1 MNQLLAYPIIIPS
14 SGGSG
19 EFPMQIAWAAII
31 VFNIIGL
38 FSLLYV
44 LLINWHRNKD
54 RQCYKE
60 KLKTTLYDCP
70 FISFML
76 DGVLVFDFIMIL
88 IRLIYWVSTLL

>member
-19 EFPMQIAWAAII
+19 DIPMQIAWATII
-31 VFNIIGL
+31 VLNVIGL

-54 RQCYKE
+54 R
-60 KLKTTLYDCP
+60 
-70 FISFML
+70 
-76 DGVLVFDFIMIL
+76 
-88 IRLIYWVSTLL
+88 